1 MVEGCLPDVFQC
13 WPVLEGGD
21 LEVPF
26 AILDIQTFTQ
36 LTVLK
41 PSLPSNLPIRST
53 LEDLCL

>member
-1 MVEGCLPDVFQC
+1 MVEGSSSVGPC
-13 WPVLEGGD
+13 WKAETLKS
-21 LEVPF
+21 
-26 AILDIQTFTQ
+26 LDIQTFTQ